1 MKIFFALRA
10 KSPFLNI
17 HDSNLLIKQPYHNL
31 IYILLHMYTL
41 FHHPIEKLELQT
53 SCGGGGVNHFF
64 QSLKGGVKHYF
75 SLYKG

>member
-1 MKIFFALRA
+1 MKIFFTLRA

-17 HDSNLLIKQPYHNL
+17 HDSNLLIKQPFHNL

-53 SCGGGGVNHFF
+53 SCGGGGGQSFF
-64 QSLKGGVKHYF
+64 SIPEGGGQTLFLTV
-75 SLYKG
+75 